1 MHVGLGPV
9 STGCPYGRVV
19 WIELTVMTDQRS
31 LAVVGAGYVGL
42 ATAATFLELGHQVVL
57 LDVDE
62 LRILGLRDGVTPID
76 EPGLDAALARA
87 RDRGTVV
94 FTTEPKEALSAADV
108 VFVCVGTPRSESGEA
123 DLSYLEA
130 ALATA
135 GRFGS
140 QAPIVIKSTVPPG
153 TSSRL
158 QKQFPELTLVSNPE
172 FLRQGSAVADA
183 LQPDRIVIGANSVVE
198 GNLVR
203 SLYAPMERLG
213 VEVVATD
220 TESAELIKYAANT
233 MLAIRVAF
241 INEIADV
248 CEASGADIDDVARGV
263 GLDPRIGS
271 SFLQAGPGFG
281 GSCFPKDTR
290 ALVEASRQLG
300 APVTVVEAAE
310 TSNRRRRASLASRVA
325 ALLGPSD
332 SQKVGVLGLSFK
344 SGTDDL
350 RESPAVDLV
359 RGLLELG
366 VEVTAFDPLLPA
378 QLGSL
383 APAAV
388 LAVSALEASRGADA
402 LVVVTEWPEFSQLDF
417 GDVADAMRG
426 TTVVDLRNILDPEK
440 VSEAGLSLFQVGKSN
455 WRLGRVQL

>member
-1 MHVGLGPV
+1 
-9 STGCPYGRVV
+9 
-19 WIELTVMTDQRS
+19 MTDQRS

-42 ATAATFLELGHQVVL
+42 ATAATFLELGHHVAL
-57 LDVDE
+57 LDVDQP
-62 LRILGLRDGVTPID
+62 RISGLRDGVSPID

-87 RDRGTVV
+87 RERDTVL
-94 FTTEPKEALSAADV
+94 FTTDPNEALSSADV

-130 ALATA
+130 ALTTA
-135 GRFGS
+135 SEAGS
-140 QAPIVIKSTVPPG
+140 GAPIVVKSTVPPG

-158 QKQFPELTLVSNPE
+158 QKQFPELRLVSNPE
-172 FLRQGSAVADA
+172 FLRQGSALADA
-183 LQPDRIVIGANSVVE
+183 LAPDRIVIGAANAVE

-203 SLYAPMERLG
+203 SLYAPMEELG
-213 VEVVATD
+213 VEIVATD

-271 SFLQAGPGFG
+271 AFLQAGPGFG

-310 TSNRRRRASLASRVA
+310 TSNRRRRASLATRVVS
-325 ALLGPSD
+325 LLDPSE
-332 SQKVGVLGLSFK
+332 SPRKVGVLGLSFK

-378 QLGSL
+378 QLESL
-383 APAAV
+383 APEAMLAAT
-388 LAVSALEASRGADA
+388 ALEASRGVDA

-417 GDVADAMRG
+417 GDIAETMRG
-426 TTVVDLRNILDPEK
+426 TTIVDLRNVLDSDA
-440 VSEAGLSLFQVGKSN
+440 VSAAGLSLFQVGKSN
-455 WRLGRVQL
+455 WRLGGVSP

>member
-1 MHVGLGPV
+1 
-9 STGCPYGRVV
+9 
-19 WIELTVMTDQRS
+19 MTDQRS

-42 ATAATFLELGHQVVL
+42 ATAATFLELGHQVAL

-62 LRILGLRDGVTPID
+62 PRILGLRDGVSPID

-87 RDRGTVV
+87 RERGTVV
-94 FTTEPKEALSAADV
+94 FTTEPKEALSTADV
-108 VFVCVGTPRSESGEA
+108 VFVCVGTPRLDSGEA

-135 GRFGS
+135 GKFGS
-140 QAPIVIKSTVPPG
+140 RAPIVIKSTVPPG

-158 QKQFPELTLVSNPE
+158 HKQFPELTLVSNPE

-183 LQPDRIVIGANSVVE
+183 LQPDRIVIGATSAVE

-233 MLAIRVAF
+233 MLAIRIAF
-241 INEIADV
+241 INEVADV

-263 GLDPRIGS
+263 GLDPRIGN

-310 TSNRRRRASLASRVA
+310 TSNRRRRASLAGRVA
-325 ALLGPSD
+325 ALLGASE

-366 VEVTAFDPLLPA
+366 VEVAAFDPLLPA
-378 QLGSL
+378 QLGPL
-383 APAAV
+383 APEAV
-388 LAVSALEASRGADA
+388 LAASALEAIRGADA
-402 LVVVTEWPEFSQLDF
+402 LVVVTEWPEFSRLDF

-440 VSEAGLSLFQVGKSN
+440 VSAAGLSLFQVGKSN